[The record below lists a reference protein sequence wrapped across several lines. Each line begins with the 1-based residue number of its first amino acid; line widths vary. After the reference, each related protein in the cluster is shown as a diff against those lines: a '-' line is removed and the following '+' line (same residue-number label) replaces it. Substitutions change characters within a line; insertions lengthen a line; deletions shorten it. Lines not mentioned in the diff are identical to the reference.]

1 MSPRKSYVVSLTI
14 ICSLFFFFGFMTWI
28 NGVLI
33 PYFQICLELS
43 NVQASLVL
51 FAAYSA
57 YFVMALPCAWI
68 LKRIKYR
75 KGMVLGLVI
84 MAFGTVLFIPAAYTR
99 TYGLFLFGLYLTGTG
114 LTLLQAAAFQWV
126 NPKAWAMALGAV
138 SAYSGTG
145 DFAAILSVGMVF
157 SLVNLPCIAVWV
169 VAGEGVRHVLTNPN
183 RLAMFNW
190 TMAVL
195 LVLSVY
201 PVLNL

>member
-1 MSPRKSYVVSLTI
+1 MDMNLAIGLTSFAFVTSI
-14 ICSLFFFFGFMTWI
+14 TPGPNNLMLMASGANFGFRRSLWHMVGI
-28 NGVLI
+28 NAG
-33 PYFQICLELS
+33 F
-43 NVQASLVL
+43 ATLVL
-51 FAAYSA
+51 VAGLGLAGLIAAYPASQ
-57 YFVMALPCAWI
+57 
-68 LKRIKYR
+68 
-75 KGMVLGLVI
+75 
-84 MAFGTVLFIPAAYTR
+84 TVLKVAATAYMLWLAWKIAHATAPSGGR
-99 TYGLFLFGLYLTGTG
+99 STGRPM
-114 LTLLQAAAFQWV
+114 TLLQAAAFQWV